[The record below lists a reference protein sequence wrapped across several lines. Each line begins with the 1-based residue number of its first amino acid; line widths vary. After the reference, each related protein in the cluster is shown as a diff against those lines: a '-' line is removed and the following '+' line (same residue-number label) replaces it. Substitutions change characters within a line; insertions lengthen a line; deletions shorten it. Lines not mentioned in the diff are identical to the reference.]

1 MTKRT
6 SVATIAIAFLFALA
20 QRGSAQQSREA
31 QEVLRIEKFLREDPN
46 LVSLKDLDDL
56 ISPSYKGTDWLG
68 GEDTK
73 AELISGRSQVEQR
86 AKVMEARTH
95 TEMTLV
101 RSVLKDL
108 EVAKNGHDL
117 VVTGTY
123 VVQTPDQ
130 LSFEFAD
137 RFRLESGHWR
147 MVESSESKHL
157 KEEVKSSEG
166 RVQ

>member
-73 AELISGRSQVEQR
+73 AELI
-86 AKVMEARTH
+86 
-95 TEMTLV
+95 
-101 RSVLKDL
+101 
-108 EVAKNGHDL
+108 
-117 VVTGTY
+117 
-123 VVQTPDQ
+123 
-130 LSFEFAD
+130 
-137 RFRLESGHWR
+137 
-147 MVESSESKHL
+147 
-157 KEEVKSSEG
+157 
-166 RVQ
+166 